1 MTYLAL
7 NSWFIVPIWFA
18 YFARFRM
25 TRFCRDRFAIL
36 ALLLLTA
43 VFDNFIVGLGIV
55 GYDESKLSG
64 IKVLFAPI
72 EDFGYAL
79 VVVPL
84 IALLQALFSRD
95 KRS

>member
-7 NSWFIVPIWFA
+7 NSWFIVPIWVA

-25 TRFCRDRFAIL
+25 TRFCRDRYAIL
-36 ALLLLTA
+36 VLLLLTA

-55 GYDESKLSG
+55 GYDETKLSG

-84 IALLQALFSRD
+84 VALLTAKLD
-95 KRS
+95 KDKP